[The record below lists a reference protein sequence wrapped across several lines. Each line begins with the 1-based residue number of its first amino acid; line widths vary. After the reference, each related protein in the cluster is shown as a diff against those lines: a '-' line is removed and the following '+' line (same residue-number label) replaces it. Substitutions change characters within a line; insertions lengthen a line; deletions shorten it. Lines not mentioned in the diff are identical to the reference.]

1 MSHSYW
7 LVDKRVLVVKLTE
20 QAGGADDDQADYF
33 LQLRNTVAQGTAP
46 VYMVVDGQEVT
57 KLFSPLTANRLGS
70 NIQQLN
76 QAQSTDGPVW
86 TVIVSDNMA
95 VRFVGSLVA
104 QWSGGKMRAV
114 STLDD
119 ALDFLN
125 SRDASLPQNLK
136 RLISASTGK

>member
-1 MSHSYW
+1 MSYSYW

-20 QAGGADDDQADYF
+20 QAGMSDDDQSDYF
-33 LQLRNTVAQGTAP
+33 LQLRNLVAQGIAP
-46 VYMVVDGQEVT
+46 VYMAVDGREVT
-57 KLFSPLTANRLGS
+57 KLFSPVMAKRLGS
-70 NIQQLN
+70 NIQQAN
-76 QAQSTDGPVW
+76 QTQGVDGLAW
-86 TVIVSDNMA
+86 MVIVSDNMA

-136 RLISASTGK
+136 RLISASAGK